1 MKFNIDKEVLSY
13 LIDKKQDVI
22 SVKMI
27 RKGSG

>member
-13 LIDKKQDVI
+13 LIDKEQDVI